1 MPAGIEP
8 LPVNSTDSGGLAL
21 QLSAT
26 KVTPGEIVSR
36 TIEGG
41 NAQSDI
47 ATIAD
52 MSLEMQV
59 AGSWRTLYFL
69 ELTQANPQ
77 DTVATEGIA
86 FPAIALPPT
95 ALKARIPDIP
105 PGTYR
110 IRQDVTSAAGP
121 ATLYATI
128 TVVAP

>member
-1 MPAGIEP
+1 
-8 LPVNSTDSGGLAL
+8 VL

-26 KVTPGEIVSR
+26 TVTPGEVISR
-36 TIEGG
+36 TISGG
-41 NAQSDI
+41 TDQSDI

-52 MSLEMQV
+52 MTLEKQV
-59 AGSWRTLYFL
+59 AGSWRSLYYL

-77 DTVATEGIA
+77 DTVATEGVA

-95 ALKARIPDIP
+95 ALKARIPDVP

-128 TVVAP
+128 TVVAS